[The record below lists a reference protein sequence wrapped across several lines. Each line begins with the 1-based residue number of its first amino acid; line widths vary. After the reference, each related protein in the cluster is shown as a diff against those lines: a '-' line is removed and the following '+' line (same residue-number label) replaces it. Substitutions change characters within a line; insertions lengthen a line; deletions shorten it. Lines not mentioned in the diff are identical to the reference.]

1 MDESRRGQI
10 AIMVVKSILREKGVQ
25 LTPNF
30 RREIGNRAKEI
41 GISTDELLEFVEP
54 LVRELVDETFTKKGK
69 DEIGSKKCWDEIDR
83 KEKGRRS

>member
-10 AIMVVKSILREKGVQ
+10 AILVVKSILREKGVQ

-41 GISTDELLEFVEP
+41 GLSTDELLEFVEP
-54 LVRELVDETFTKKGK
+54 LVRELVDEAFAKSKKEK
-69 DEIGSKKCWDEIDR
+69 DEIGSQKIWDKIDKR
-83 KEKGRRS
+83 DGRS